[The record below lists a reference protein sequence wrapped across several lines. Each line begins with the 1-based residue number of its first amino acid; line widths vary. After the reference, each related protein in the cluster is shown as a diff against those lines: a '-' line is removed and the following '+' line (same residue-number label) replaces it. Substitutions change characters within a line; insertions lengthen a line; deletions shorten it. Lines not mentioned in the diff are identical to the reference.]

1 VDSAA
6 FVRVL
11 EVVGTRFE
19 IGFVVVLVVGVKS
32 ISDMRSSRNMTVVA
46 DVQVVADDTA
56 VFTASTLELMDV
68 IGSVL

>member
-6 FVRVL
+6 FVRVR

-19 IGFVVVLVVGVKS
+19 TGFVMVLVVDVKS
-32 ISDMRSSRNMTVVA
+32 ISGMRSSRNMTVVA

-56 VFTASTLELMDV
+56 VFTESTLELIDV
-68 IGSVL
+68 IG